1 MSDFWNDLSAAVKK
15 AANDVSTEVSIA
27 GKEQKLK
34 EEFQI
39 LGRLYYRAHKQ
50 GKELHGPEFSAQLE
64 KIGLLVQ
71 EISHLRDSKRV
82 PTDADFADLT

>member
-1 MSDFWNDLSAAVKK
+1 MSDFWSDLGAAVKK
-15 AANDVSTEVSIA
+15 AASDVSTEVSIA

-39 LGRLYYRAHKQ
+39 LGRLYYRTHKQ
-50 GKELHGPEFSAQLE
+50 GKELTGPAFSAQLE

-71 EISHLRDSKRV
+71 EINHLRDSKRV
-82 PTDADFADLT
+82 PTDADFEDLT